1 MALAADKNPVA
12 KTGSE
17 VFNLLVIVGA
27 VCLISTDGL
36 ALDWKILA
44 REASFFAASLVA
56 ILVVLSDE
64 LVTVRRNE
72 SQSSSEFVIGLKSA
86 FDEMEKNLGS
96 FERD

>member
-1 MALAADKNPVA
+1 M
-12 KTGSE
+12 
-17 VFNLLVIVGA
+17 FNLLVIVGA

-64 LVTVRRNE
+64 LVTVCV
-72 SQSSSEFVIGLKSA
+72 QAI
-86 FDEMEKNLGS
+86 
-96 FERD
+96 

>member
-1 MALAADKNPVA
+1 M
-12 KTGSE
+12 
-17 VFNLLVIVGA
+17 FNLLVIVGA

-72 SQSSSEFVIGLKSA
+72 SQSSSGFVIGLKSA
-86 FDEMEKNLGS
+86 FDEMEKLGIV
-96 FERD
+96 

>member
-1 MALAADKNPVA
+1 M
-12 KTGSE
+12 
-17 VFNLLVIVGA
+17 LLA

-64 LVTVRRNE
+64 LKAEVTTAVSDFAKYREYRKENDL
-72 SQSSSEFVIGLKSA
+72 SEYDVLQYAQTKTA
-86 FDEMEKNLGS
+86 
-96 FERD
+96 

>member
-1 MALAADKNPVA
+1 M
-12 KTGSE
+12 
-17 VFNLLVIVGA
+17 FNLLVIVGA

-86 FDEMEKNLGS
+86 FDEMEKLGIV
-96 FERD
+96 